1 MKIYIS
7 GKITGLPYDEAA
19 AFFNRAKSFLLAKG
33 FEVVNP
39 MELPH
44 NHNKTWL
51 NYMLEDLNALA
62 SCEAIYMLNNWTQS
76 KGAKVEHDLA
86 AGAGLIIIFEKYN
99 KYAS

>member
-19 AFFNRAKSFLLAKG
+19 AIFNRAKAFLLAKG

-44 NHNKTWL
+44 NHNKT
-51 NYMLEDLNALA
+51 
-62 SCEAIYMLNNWTQS
+62 
-76 KGAKVEHDLA
+76 
-86 AGAGLIIIFEKYN
+86 
-99 KYAS
+99 